1 MSQED
6 YDFFRNNGYLSLGK
20 ILSDDEVTRFTELF
34 DQERRDRSGFWKDTG
49 IWQTIYGD
57 ALLTTPEFND
67 IVRHP
72 RVMEALQ
79 ALMGDELCFSEIIL
93 RHMGP
98 YAGESIPGL
107 TSWEGRVG
115 HRWHRDGGERFMW
128 PEHPLRIGLI
138 MLIVYLADVDAT
150 THSLAVSPESVDQE
164 ILDKEAQLER
174 GGIRELYGTAGT
186 ATLLNVSVLH
196 SVSVRPTQSERKS
209 VQISYGHRHRG
220 DLEGSSSSMI
230 PASLWRD
237 HPDGEARRFYGVLT
251 GRTREY
257 LQRTAAR
264 DLPVNE
270 ALEILAD
277 INKR

>member
-1 MSQED
+1 MRQED

-34 DQERRDRSGFWKDTG
+34 DQERRDRSDFWKDTG

-107 TSWEGRVG
+107 TSWEGPVG

-174 GGIRELYGTAGT
+174 ARGFANSTGPPVRRHCSTCRFCTPFPCVQRSPNANPYRSLTAIATAGT
-186 ATLLNVSVLH
+186 SR
-196 SVSVRPTQSERKS
+196 VR
-209 VQISYGHRHRG
+209 
-220 DLEGSSSSMI
+220 
-230 PASLWRD
+230 A
-237 HPDGEARRFYGVLT
+237 HP
-251 GRTREY
+251 
-257 LQRTAAR
+257 
-264 DLPVNE
+264 
-270 ALEILAD
+270 
-277 INKR
+277 